1 MSRAYAAVLAAAL
14 AAAACDERKAPP
26 VAPRNTLADS
36 ADQVMF
42 SIKTI
47 LTDRGLL
54 RAELRAD
61 SAYFFDDNTRIELRG
76 VSPTFYTSSGQKTSV
91 LTSRQGTYNT
101 RLAQTEARRDVRVQ
115 SEDGRRLT
123 TPQLR
128 YDQTRNEIS
137 SDSAFVLTEP
147 SRRLEGVG
155 FVSDP
160 NMRNVKV
167 NKVTGGTG
175 RIDLSSG
182 QIVPNP
188 SPPPRPP
195 NQ

>member
-1 MSRAYAAVLAAAL
+1 MRAVLAV
-14 AAAACDERKAPP
+14 AAAVIATAACNDRKAPP

-42 SIKTI
+42 RIKTV

-76 VSPTFYTSSGQKTSV
+76 VNTTFYTANGQKTSV
-91 LTSRQGTYNT
+91 LTSRDGTYNT
-101 RLAQTEARRDVRVQ
+101 RLAQTEARRDVRVT

-123 TPQLR
+123 SAQLR
-128 YDQTRNEIS
+128 YDQGRNEIS

-147 SRRLEGVG
+147 GRRPEGIG

-160 NMRNVKV
+160 NMKNVKV
-167 NKVTGGTG
+167 NRVTGGTG

-182 QIVPNP
+182 QLVPNA
-188 SPPPRPP
+188 PPPARPP
-195 NQ
+195 NP